1 MLNFQTKIRKDLMSN
16 LTQKL
21 ETIHQEILSLKNKE
35 REIETTLVAEMVTL
49 LKSANAFY
57 LDFDVVLGGLLEVI
71 HKAQNNSLEQ
81 ENWRQA
87 GETFRKKLKKPSR
100 PRETVQKDAAHAST
114 RK

>member
-1 MLNFQTKIRKDLMSN
+1 MSN

-21 ETIHQEILSLKNKE
+21 ETIQQEILSLKNKE

-49 LKSANAFY
+49 FKNVNAFY

-87 GETFRKKLKKPSR
+87 GEMFRKKFKRTS
-100 PRETVQKDAAHAST
+100 QKQATIPQDASHVGA